1 MIVNCEQLRNRV
13 RFQECKLSGTQRDGL
28 PREVH
33 IHTNEKQLGLQQLQG
48 QQQQALKNKFYKN
61 LILIYIIN
69 SYLSIIELL
78 NDYN

>member
-48 QQQQALKNKFYKN
+48 QQQQ
-61 LILIYIIN
+61 
-69 SYLSIIELL
+69 EQH
-78 NDYN
+78 